1 MVIFLFKES
10 ALANWKS
17 NGENDTVLFAKSCPT
32 LLRLHGL
39 YPTRPLCPWDFP
51 GKNTGVDCYF
61 LLQGI
66 FKDPEI
72 EPTSPALQAASLPPS
87 HKDQALD
94 NTFSELDIL

>member
-10 ALANWKS
+10 ALANKKS
-17 NGENDTVLFAKSCPT
+17 NGENVIVLFAKSCPT

-39 YPTRPLCPWDFP
+39 YPTRLLCPRDFP

-66 FKDPEI
+66 FNDPGI
-72 EPTSPALQAASLPPS
+72 ESSSPALQADSLPPS
-87 HKDQALD
+87 HKDQALHS
-94 NTFSELDIL
+94 TFSELDIL